1 MDKIIELSNK
11 YKQFIIYSI
20 IGVTGA
26 SLDFII
32 YALLT
37 EKLEI
42 DNVLANVISTTF
54 GIIDTFVLNLLFD
67 FKVKDNLGKRFV
79 TYYLVGLSGLLLS
92 SAIIY
97 IFVDLLEFNNL
108 VVKLVSIIFVVMLQY
123 NFNKRVSFKKINP
136 NQEV

>member
-54 GIIDTFVLNLLFD
+54 GIIDTFVLNLLFN

-108 VVKLVSIIFVVMLQY
+108 VVKLVSIIFAA
-123 NFNKRVSFKKINP
+123 I
-136 NQEV
+136 